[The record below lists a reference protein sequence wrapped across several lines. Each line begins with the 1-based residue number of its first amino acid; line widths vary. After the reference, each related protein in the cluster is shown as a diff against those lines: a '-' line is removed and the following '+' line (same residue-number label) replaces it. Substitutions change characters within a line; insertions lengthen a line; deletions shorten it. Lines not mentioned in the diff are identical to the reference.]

1 MTGLLGKH
9 VLLLATA
16 LTGATA
22 AAAAPPVEDVV
33 SPPVLRAS
41 NAPPTTKLLTATPG
55 LPGAKGTRVLDLKI
69 QYVDYRLFNPAENR
83 SDAVHL
89 RGYTGTGMD
98 PKAPYVSPTI
108 EIRPGETVRIN
119 LDNTLDPV
127 TDPRF
132 DAGCAPADHRPN
144 TPHCFNG
151 TNLHTHGLWV
161 NPSGN
166 GDNVLLSINPKVKFT
181 YEYNIPD
188 DHPSGTFWYHTHR
201 HGSTALQV
209 SSGMAG
215 ALIIRGDRLPTPT
228 ANGDLDTL
236 LKGMTERVLVFQQI
250 QYACLDADGK
260 AKVYKN
266 DPGHRDG
273 TYRCDPAT
281 AGHSADIGV
290 IENYKVFGP
299 GSWPKSGRYTSING
313 LVIPT
318 FQAQQGRIER
328 WRMIH
333 GGVRDTISLRFVKA
347 ADNLTQV
354 PAPRGSKEM
363 IASLCTG
370 ATLPYNLVAADGLT
384 LGAAQQVPVAV
395 FQPGYRF
402 DALMAFREPGLYCVL
417 DQESPAEGTVDGERV
432 PTALLG
438 LVYVAPGTSV
448 GPDPRAYVQKALV
461 AAAGLA
467 MPPAVR
473 QAVVADLQS
482 GLRFTRFVPHPTIQ
496 ANEVTGT
503 QELTFF
509 IDVNNGPVKF
519 EVGNT
524 LATKDVQPYDP
535 NRVDRQLTLGGVDE
549 WTLQSHFVS
558 HPFHIHVNPFQ
569 VVSIRDPNNKEV
581 SSPGA
586 VDDYG
591 VSANPGSLPDPQYPG
606 LQGVWKDTLWIKSL
620 VGENGTNVPPGTS
633 GIYTI
638 KVRTRYQRYIGEYVL
653 HCHILDHEDQGM
665 MQNVAVV
672 LPQGDFAA
680 NARGEKAGAGTAS
693 GPNLHD
699 HH

>member
-1 MTGLLGKH
+1 MIAGLSRKQI
-9 VLLLATA
+9 LLFATA

-22 AAAAPPVEDVV
+22 AAAAPPPAVQDVV
-33 SPPVLRAS
+33 SPPVLRAA
-41 NAPPTTKLLTATPG
+41 NAASAKLLAAA
-55 LPGAKGTRVLDLKI
+55 PGAPAAQGTRVLDLNI
-69 QYVDYRLFNPAENR
+69 EYVDNKLFNPAENR
-83 SDAVHL
+83 ADPVHL

-119 LDNTLDPV
+119 LNNKLPPV

-132 DAGCAPADHRPN
+132 DHGCAPADQHPD

-166 GDNVLLSINPKVKFT
+166 GDNVLLSINPGVRFT

-215 ALIIRGDRLPTPT
+215 ALIIRGERLPTTT

-236 LKGMTERVLVFQQI
+236 LHGMTERVLVFQQI
-250 QYACLDADGK
+250 QYACLDAKGN
-260 AKVYKN
+260 AKTN
-266 DPGHRDG
+266 PDG
-273 TYRCDPAT
+273 TYRCDVGDT
-281 AGHSADIGV
+281 GV
-290 IENYKVFGP
+290 IESYNVFGP
-299 GSWPKSGRYTSING
+299 GSWGASGRYTSING

-318 FQAQQGRIER
+318 FHTRQGQIER

-347 ADNLTQV
+347 APNISQIR
-354 PAPRGSKEM
+354 APQGSKAL
-363 IASLCTG
+363 IASACTG
-370 ATLPYNLVAADGLT
+370 ATLPYQLVAADGLT
-384 LGAAQQVPVAV
+384 LAAAQKVPVAV

-402 DALMAFREPGLYCVL
+402 DALMVFPEPGLYCVL
-417 DQESPAEGTVDGERV
+417 DQESPAQGSVGGGKV

-438 LVYVAPGTSV
+438 FVAVAPGTPV
-448 GPDPRAYVQKALV
+448 GPDPSAYVQKALV

-467 MPPAVR
+467 MPPTVR
-473 QAVVADLQS
+473 PAIVADLQH
-482 GLRFTRFVPHPTIQ
+482 GMRFSRFVPHPTI
-496 ANEVTGT
+496 AAGDVTGT
-503 QELTFF
+503 QELTFY
-509 IDVNNGPVKF
+509 IDVTNPSAGVKF

-524 LATKDVQPYDP
+524 LKTADVKPYDP
-535 NRVDRQLTLGGVDE
+535 NRIDRQLTLGGVDE

-569 VVSIRDPNNKEV
+569 IVSITDPTGKDV
-581 SSPGA
+581 SLTA
-586 VDDYG
+586 ATDDYG
-591 VSANPGSLPDPQYPG
+591 VAVNPGMLPDPQYPG
-606 LQGVWKDTLWIKSL
+606 LKGVWKDTLWIKSL
-620 VGENGTNVPPGTS
+620 IGDGSVIPPGTS

-638 KVRTRYQRYIGEYVL
+638 KMRTRYQRYIGEYVL

-672 LPQGDFAA
+672 LPQGDYAA
-680 NARGEKAGAGTAS
+680 NARGERAGAGTAS
-693 GPNLHD
+693 GPNPHGP
-699 HH
+699 H